1 MIHTFNEISEKIREK
16 IKQELMTEYPYLYFY
31 VGANG
36 VIGAWVRTPDG
47 RDGAGIMFNHPIT
60 VSNIKFHSDYLREL
74 NEKVKPACID
84 SCNYFYCSECG
95 EVKPK
100 EEFSDFVMAALYC
113 KECAQKPVIATMIAE
128 SHKKGF
134 YD

>member
-1 MIHTFNEISEKIREK
+1 MIVKDKTISTQEREEVK
-16 IKQELMTEYPYLYFY
+16 SALMKEYPYLYFY
-31 VGANG
+31 VGNEGA
-36 VIGAWVRTPDG
+36 VSAWVRTPDG
-47 RDGAGIMFNHPIT
+47 RDGAGITFDRPIT
-60 VSNIKFHSDYLREL
+60 VSNLDFHSNYLKEL
-74 NEKVKPACID
+74 NEKVKLACID

-100 EEFSDFVMAALYC
+100 EEFADFVMASLYC
-113 KECAQKPVIATMIAE
+113 KDCAEKPLIATMIAE